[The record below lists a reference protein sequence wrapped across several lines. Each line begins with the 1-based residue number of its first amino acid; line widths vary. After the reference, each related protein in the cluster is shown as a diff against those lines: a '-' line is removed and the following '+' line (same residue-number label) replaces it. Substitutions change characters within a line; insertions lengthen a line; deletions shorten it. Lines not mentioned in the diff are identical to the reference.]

1 MRPITRYMY
10 ELAKGTLTAFLRSNT
25 HVKQKASHKSSILR
39 HCPLYI
45 YRFRCYCSPIICRF
59 GSADII
65 VKPEIVMTILILLSF
80 FLAPF
85 FHEYIC
91 KKKCFMTK
99 IWKQNALHAKMFSVF
114 YDLHVLS
121 INLIVLYRS
130 TLVTL

>member
-91 KKKCFMTK
+91 KKKM
-99 IWKQNALHAKMFSVF
+99 F
-114 YDLHVLS
+114 YDKDMKTECSSCKNVFCIL
-121 INLIVLYRS
+121 
-130 TLVTL
+130 